1 MLSSAVMQYKC
12 LLETLALS
20 FLIFLLIIPSH
31 IQCPVT
37 LLIHPHSLISPTL
50 LLLGPLFPNRA
61 PPTCKSFVLCAGLVR
76 WLQCA
81 HNCKGHGISRS
92 QLFRALPSSSAV
104 TVLLPPLPRCPLR
117 LEEMIQIDP
126 NSLEIVT
133 NSHPKVSPTL
143 ADRK

>member
-1 MLSSAVMQYKC
+1 MQYKC

-20 FLIFLLIIPSH
+20 FLLIFLLIIPSH

-61 PPTCKSFVLCAGLVR
+61 PPSVSLLFCVQDWCGGCSVLTIAKAMAYQEANLSE
-76 WLQCA
+76 
-81 HNCKGHGISRS
+81 HS
-92 QLFRALPSSSAV
+92 PSSSAV

-117 LEEMIQIDP
+117 LGEMTQIDP

-133 NSHPKVSPTL
+133 NSHPKVSPTP